1 MEKQG
6 NPVLFFCSHHVTIKQ
21 KQVKKELN
29 QVTKTM
35 MTSIK
40 LICLFF
46 SKLPVYL
53 FRDKARSNF
62 K

>member
-1 MEKQG
+1 MQ
-6 NPVLFFCSHHVTIKQ
+6 PLIKQ

-29 QVTKTM
+29 ETTETM